1 MKHGRV
7 ANKRIKQMMH
17 DLGIDEVDNSEEL
30 LRENQ
35 QNDSDNHPF
44 ESEGDDR

>member
-17 DLGIDEVDNSEEL
+17 DLGLDETENSDAM
-30 LRENQ
+30 LRDQ
-35 QNDSDNHPF
+35 QNDDNDNQPF
-44 ESEGDDR
+44 ESENNER